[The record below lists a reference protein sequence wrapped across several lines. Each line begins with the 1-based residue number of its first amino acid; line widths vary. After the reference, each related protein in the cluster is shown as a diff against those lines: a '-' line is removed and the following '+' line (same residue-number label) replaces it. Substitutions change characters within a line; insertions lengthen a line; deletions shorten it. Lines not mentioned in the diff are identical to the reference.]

1 MIISTIQ
8 WNTDD
13 ICDQLKSNGYEGND
27 SEIEDYLNDFD
38 MRYFEEKCIQFGWE
52 ILRSKISENTCA
64 RSELIETYGAVDISL
79 ICDVPLFVDPMLIFK
94 DI

>member
-27 SEIEDYLNDFD
+27 SEIEDFLNDFD

-64 RSELIETYGAVDISL
+64 RSELFETYGAVDISL